1 MKEDHELWDSDEA
14 QADYDYYADDDE
26 YVEDEDYYDDLY
38 GEDDY

>member
-1 MKEDHELWDSDEA
+1 MTDNELWDSDEA
-14 QADYDYYADDDE
+14 QANYDYYADDEE